1 MKPFVQRAQRQSRAR
16 TYVVCTSIQRKN
28 SRFLCRIAKCR
39 GKEREREKERHRVSF
54 FFGQDEDAGTSAS
67 VFVSAC
73 LAAEAVPAF
82 TLQVFREIFFFF
94 RVYEIPCSNLNR
106 RPLFSFLLQLFLLF
120 GINRDACTHCVL
132 RVLAPWIENWLR
144 LLSLLRYFEKTCH
157 PPLPKAVD
165 EETVSWSSCC
175 SCLGCLSPQWSAIF
189 S

>member
-39 GKEREREKERHRVSF
+39 GKERERERDTEWVSF
-54 FFGQDEDAGTSAS
+54 SVKTKMPGRRPLSSSQRAS
-67 VFVSAC
+67 
-73 LAAEAVPAF
+73 AAEAVPAF

-157 PPLPKAVD
+157 SPLPKAVD